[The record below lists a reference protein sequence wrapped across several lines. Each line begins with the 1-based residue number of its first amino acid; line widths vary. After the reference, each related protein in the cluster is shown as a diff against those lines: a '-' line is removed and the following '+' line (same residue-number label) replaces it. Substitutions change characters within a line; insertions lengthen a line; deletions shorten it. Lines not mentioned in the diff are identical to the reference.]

1 MLSLF
6 ISFEI
11 FPSFPFKV
19 ITKWKSNEPKF
30 PNNFLISFFFLLP
43 LSLSDQIFLYELK
56 NNEQLKYEEL
66 FIIHNLFN
74 YETREDLEEY
84 INNTIIHSI
93 YFDLSKA
100 YFDVEDES
108 ENIIDR
114 PYYFIEEQ
122 ENNVRKK
129 IIVHLI
135 IGNLNTEDK
144 WIKNLNDQSIKYI
157 KEEMQLRIAK
167 DFFSI
172 KFLSSSFTKKSYVIF
187 REKHTLHDNEE
198 FNVFGYSPDF
208 LFYKDKKNQ
217 EFVIEIESAGEEDK
231 TISIT
236 ALEIRGKI
244 NFKIEEKKIF
254 PKAFYIHFSVNTE
267 RENINLRLMKKIIA
281 KIIHIKMEYIKKLL
295 NIQKWLIYSII
306 NKNICG
312 IIKFVFILLFILI
325 IKYN

>member
-1 MLSLF
+1 M
-6 ISFEI
+6 
-11 FPSFPFKV
+11 KV
-19 ITKWKSNEPKF
+19 AWTKVSQQF
-30 PNNFLISFFFLLP
+30 SYFFFFLLP

-157 KEEMQLRIAK
+157 KEEMRLRIAK
-167 DFFSI
+167 DFF
-172 KFLSSSFTKKSYVIF
+172 
-187 REKHTLHDNEE
+187 
-198 FNVFGYSPDF
+198 P
-208 LFYKDKKNQ
+208 
-217 EFVIEIESAGEEDK
+217 
-231 TISIT
+231 
-236 ALEIRGKI
+236 
-244 NFKIEEKKIF
+244 
-254 PKAFYIHFSVNTE
+254 
-267 RENINLRLMKKIIA
+267 
-281 KIIHIKMEYIKKLL
+281 
-295 NIQKWLIYSII
+295 
-306 NKNICG
+306 
-312 IIKFVFILLFILI
+312 
-325 IKYN
+325 

>member
-1 MLSLF
+1 M
-6 ISFEI
+6 
-11 FPSFPFKV
+11 KV
-19 ITKWKSNEPKF
+19 AWTKVSQQFSNF
-30 PNNFLISFFFLLP
+30 FFFLLP

-74 YETREDLEEY
+74 YKTREDLEEY

-167 DFFSI
+167 DCFPTNFWVHLLQKNLMLFSGRSIQRWALKI
-172 KFLSSSFTKKSYVIF
+172 KEILEIQLKEDNIIDKNAKLTSENFENKKYEGILKLDKNL
-187 REKHTLHDNEE
+187 REENTLHDNEE

-208 LFYKDKKNQ
+208 LFYKDEKNQ

-244 NFKIEEKKIF
+244 NLKRKKYF
-254 PKAFYIHFSVNTE
+254 
-267 RENINLRLMKKIIA
+267 
-281 KIIHIKMEYIKKLL
+281 
-295 NIQKWLIYSII
+295 QK
-306 NKNICG
+306 
-312 IIKFVFILLFILI
+312 LFIFIFLWI
-325 IKYN
+325 LKGRILTWDWWKK